1 MKLRGEMLN
10 FHQYLYMLALY
21 FLQKVCQALEI
32 FFLSLVLSIFSKI
45 LFLLRHGLFVNRGDG
60 EHLFVSGDGIG
71 SGDYF
76 YFYHSDP
83 KAALSSCSNVSKN
96 FRNLKLDWRS
106 CQLHAGGVGSKEVV
120 GGLVFSC
127 WGRGESFFGH
137 SNVDSSPFLDNFPG
151 IPMAGIFCY
160 GEVGR
165 GFTMLNA
172 DDHEDQEEN
181 TSCCCLH
188 VYSTIY
194 VLVSYTPAPLKH

>member
-1 MKLRGEMLN
+1 MGILPIHADEERDIRAVINVEREDDDDATGTPSEDMETKRAATVEEEMGVSVDMGEEDLIAD
-10 FHQYLYMLALY
+10 LA
-21 FLQKVCQALEI
+21 VDT
-32 FFLSLVLSIFSKI
+32 
-45 LFLLRHGLFVNRGDG
+45 GDK
-60 EHLFVSGDGIG
+60 EAEMEN
-71 SGDYF
+71 
-76 YFYHSDP
+76 P
-83 KAALSSCSNVSKN
+83 KAALSSTSNVSKN

-165 GFTMLNA
+165 GFTLLNA
-172 DDHEDQEEN
+172 DDHEDHEEQ

>member
-1 MKLRGEMLN
+1 
-10 FHQYLYMLALY
+10 
-21 FLQKVCQALEI
+21 
-32 FFLSLVLSIFSKI
+32 LVLIIFSKI
-45 LFLLRHGLFVNRGDG
+45 LFLLRHGLLFNRGDG

-76 YFYHSDP
+76 HFYHSDS
-83 KAALSSCSNVSKN
+83 KAALSATSNVSKN
-96 FRNLKLDWRS
+96 FRNLKLDWS
-106 CQLHAGGVGSKEVV
+106 SSQLHAGGVGSKEVV

-172 DDHEDQEEN
+172 DDHEVQEEN